1 MTAAETLRHRDL
13 LSEGFPRSFWLCVSV
28 SLCLCGLVGCRNSRP
43 ADPNVITLAV
53 FASPANFD
61 PRVGTDEVS
70 QKVYQL
76 LYDNLL
82 NLDDQL
88 RVGPG
93 LATGWEQPDDLTY
106 VVRLRRGVR
115 FHDGRELTAADVAYT
130 FNSLI
135 DPAFVSARRG
145 AYALLERVEAVDPYT
160 ARFVLKK
167 PSGSFP
173 IQLVLPIVPAG
184 AGATLRTNPVGTGPY
199 RLVRY
204 AVDDRLELAAF
215 ADYYEGAP
223 KNAGVVLKIVPD
235 EIMRGLELEKGS
247 VDLVVNDLSPD
258 TVAQLGDDGDMQ
270 VVTSSGTDY
279 AYVGL
284 NLREPLLKDR
294 RVRQAI
300 GHAIDREAI
309 VKYLRRGLAQPA
321 VGVVPPASW
330 AFKADTFQLAYDPA
344 RAKQLLD
351 EAGFPDPDGDGPA
364 SRVRLTLKVSTNEF
378 YRLQAAV
385 IQQDL
390 AKVGLELDVRSY
402 EFATLSQDVARGNF
416 QLVTLQWVGISDPDM
431 LRRVFHSNQ
440 VPPNGFNRGFYQNP
454 EVDRLIDQATSAR
467 DDAERSALYGR
478 VQQLV
483 AEDAPYISL
492 WYKTNFAVASKT
504 LDGVHLTP
512 LAAFTFLKDVSR
524 RSAVSR

>member
-1 MTAAETLRHRDL
+1 M
-13 LSEGFPRSFWLCVSV
+13 
-28 SLCLCGLVGCRNSRP
+28 
-43 ADPNVITLAV
+43 
-53 FASPANFD
+53 
-61 PRVGTDEVS
+61 
-70 QKVYQL
+70 
-76 LYDNLL
+76 

-115 FHDGRELTAADVAYT
+115 FHDGRELTSADVAYT

-215 ADYYEGAP
+215 ADYYEGPP
-223 KNAGVVLKIVPD
+223 KNAGVVLKVVPD
-235 EIMRGLELEKGS
+235 EIMRGLELEKGT
-247 VDLVVNDLSPD
+247 VDLVINDLSPD

-284 NLREPLLKDR
+284 NLREPLLEDR
-294 RVRQAI
+294 RVRHAI

-330 AFKADTFQLAYDPA
+330 AFKADTFQFAYDPA
-344 RAKQLLD
+344 RAKRLLD

-390 AKVGLELDVRSY
+390 AQGRHRTRCPELRVRHAVSGCRPRQFPTGDAAVGGHLRPRHAAASVSLEPGAAQRLQSRLLSESRGRSSDRSGDERARRRRALGAVRPG
-402 EFATLSQDVARGNF
+402 AAAGGGGRAVHQPLVQDELRRGEQDAGRGSADAARGFHLPEGRESPPDGQSLMDAIRITPMIAASTSNAILI
-416 QLVTLQWVGISDPDM
+416 QL
-431 LRRVFHSNQ
+431 
-440 VPPNGFNRGFYQNP
+440 
-454 EVDRLIDQATSAR
+454 
-467 DDAERSALYGR
+467 
-478 VQQLV
+478 
-483 AEDAPYISL
+483 
-492 WYKTNFAVASKT
+492 
-504 LDGVHLTP
+504 
-512 LAAFTFLKDVSR
+512 
-524 RSAVSR
+524 

>member
-1 MTAAETLRHRDL
+1 V
-13 LSEGFPRSFWLCVSV
+13 P
-28 SLCLCGLVGCRNSRP
+28 LCLCGLSACTRAVK

-53 FASPANFD
+53 FASPTNFD

-76 LYDNLL
+76 LYDNLF

-93 LATGWEQPDDLTY
+93 LATSWEQPDDVTY
-106 VVRLRRGVR
+106 IVRLRQGVR
-115 FHDGRELTAADVAYT
+115 FHDGRELTSADVAYT

-145 AYALLERVEAVDPYT
+145 AYALLDRVEADDRYT
-160 ARFVLKK
+160 ARFRLKK

-173 IQLVLPIVPAG
+173 IQLVLPVVPEG
-184 AGATLRTNPVGTGPY
+184 AGASLRTTPIGTGPY
-199 RLVRY
+199 RFVRY
-204 AVDDRLELAAF
+204 AVDDRLEMAAF
-215 ADYYEGAP
+215 ADYHGGAP
-223 KNAGVVLKIVPD
+223 RNAGVVLKIVPD

-247 VDLVVNDLSPD
+247 VDLVINDLSPD
-258 TVAQLGDDGDMQ
+258 TVAQLGEDADMQ

-284 NLREPLLKDR
+284 NLREPLLQDR
-294 RVRQAI
+294 RVRHAI
-300 GHAIDREAI
+300 GYAIDREAI

-330 AFKADTFQLAYDPA
+330 AFKADTFQFAYDPA
-344 RAKQLLD
+344 RARALLD
-351 EAGFPDPDGDGPA
+351 AAGFPDPDGDGP
-364 SRVRLTLKVSTNEF
+364 RPRLRLTLKVSTNEF

-390 AKVGLELDVRSY
+390 ARVGIELDVRSY
-402 EFATLSQDVARGNF
+402 EFATLAQDVARGNF

-440 VPPNGFNRGFYQNP
+440 VPPNGFNRGFYQSA
-454 EVDRLIDQATSAR
+454 EVDRLIDQATAAR
-467 DDAERSALYGR
+467 DDAERVALYGQ

-492 WYKTNFAVASKT
+492 WYKTNFAVGSRS
-504 LDGVHLTP
+504 LDGVRLTP
-512 LAAFTFLKDVSR
+512 LAGFTFLKDVSR
-524 RSAVSR
+524 RPVS